1 MVGDLYKNFN
11 QSIFISFIIN
21 FFISFYSIYSIISFI
36 TSQDIQGVKL
46 SKKLI
51 LNSGGIM
58 PKKVLFYFFF
68 VHFVLPFLI

>member
-11 QSIFISFIIN
+11 QSIFFSFIIN

-46 SKKLI
+46 SKKI
-51 LNSGGIM
+51 NS
-58 PKKVLFYFFF
+58 K
-68 VHFVLPFLI
+68 